1 MEKVLVTGAT
11 GFIGLHCIQQLLEQG
26 YAVNG
31 TLRSMQREPEVR
43 QSLEKHNTSCENLTL
58 FPVDLMSDE
67 GWDEAMSGCDYLLH
81 VASPFVLS
89 NETEEFFVKPAV
101 EGALRA
107 LKFADKHDI
116 KKVVLT
122 SSFAAVGDTFD
133 GTTSFNETH
142 WSDTSNDK
150 MTFYSKSKTLAER
163 AAWDYVKENNVSY
176 TLTVINP
183 VGVLG
188 PSLSDDVGIS
198 NSMVLRML
206 NGSMPAL
213 AKIHI
218 GIVDVRDVAK
228 AHILAMKNTESDG
241 ERFIVSEKEM
251 WMSDIA
257 NVLNANGYK
266 APEKNMP
273 NLLLKVMA
281 LFKSD
286 LKTISK
292 MAGKQRDC
300 NTTKAKDVLGWNP
313 ITAEESIL
321 AAAKQIADYDLI

>member
-11 GFIGLHCIQQLLEQG
+11 GFIGLHCIQQLLDQG

-31 TLRSMQREPEVR
+31 TLRSMQRESEVR

-58 FPVDLMSDE
+58 YPVDLMSDE

-107 LKFADKHDI
+107 LKFANKHDI

-142 WSDTSNDK
+142 WSDTSNNK

-163 AAWDYVKENNVSY
+163 AAWDYVKDNDLSY
-176 TLTVINP
+176 QLTVINP

-228 AHILAMKNTESDG
+228 AHILAMKNTDSDG

-273 NLLLKVMA
+273 NLLLKE
-281 LFKSD
+281 KPPD
-286 LKTISK
+286 ILK
-292 MAGKQRDC
+292 
-300 NTTKAKDVLGWNP
+300 KDVLSSLDLEQE
-313 ITAEESIL
+313 IRFL
-321 AAAKQIADYDLI
+321 QQIQLLFFAQLK